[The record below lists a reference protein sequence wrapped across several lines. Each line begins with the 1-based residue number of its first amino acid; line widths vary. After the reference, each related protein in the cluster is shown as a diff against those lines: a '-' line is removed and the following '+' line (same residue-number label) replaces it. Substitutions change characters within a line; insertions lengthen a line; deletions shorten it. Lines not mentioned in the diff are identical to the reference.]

1 VSDCAWWRATV
12 NLPIYIGTPE
22 ITLPADE
29 RFAGPN
35 VVHYSKGARTL
46 RAATIPDSNA
56 KAAERQTNRS
66 AERLSIARAV
76 AAAKRNPLSPEDLV
90 AEDRRLAAYG
100 ARQAEKL
107 GIKEEDAV
115 RLVHESRKRRPAS

>member
-1 VSDCAWWRATV
+1 
-12 NLPIYIGTPE
+12 
-22 ITLPADE
+22 
-29 RFAGPN
+29 
-35 VVHYSKGARTL
+35 L
-46 RAATIPDSNA
+46 RAATIPDSSA
-56 KAAERQTNRS
+56 KGAGHQTNRS

-90 AEDRRLAAYG
+90 AEDRRRAAYG
-100 ARQAEKL
+100 ARQAKKL